1 MAELLPDIG
10 AVRPFPRTQFDY
22 IPTMLRAAIAETTPL
37 AVKGKVSQVVGTIIR
52 AVVPSVKVGEICV
65 LRNPGEDF
73 ELDAEVVGFIKDAA
87 LLTPIGEMHG
97 ISSFTEVIPTG
108 RPHVVPVGPALLG
121 RVLDGMGRPLD
132 AAVKGKLVPEAF
144 YPVYRETPDPL
155 TRRVIDSPLSLGVR
169 VLDGLLTCGEGQRM
183 GIFAAAGGG
192 KSTLLS
198 MLVRGAE
205 VDVTVL
211 ALIGERGREVREFLE
226 RDLGPEGMARSV
238 VVVAT
243 SDKSSMERAKAA
255 YVATA
260 IAEHFRDQ
268 GKKVLF
274 LMDSVTRF
282 ARALREIGL
291 AAGEPPT
298 RRGFPPSVFA
308 NLPKL
313 MERVGMSER
322 GSITA
327 LYTVL
332 VEGDDMSE
340 PIADETRSILDGHI
354 ILSRKLAAAN
364 HYPAVDVL
372 ASASRVMDAVTR
384 EDHRAAAGRVRELM
398 AKYAEIELLIKIG
411 EYKAGSD
418 PTTDEAVRKWEAV
431 RRFLRQRTDEMSP
444 FETTLKQLAE
454 LAA

>member
-1 MAELLPDIG
+1 MQHVDG
-10 AVRPFPRTQFDY
+10 DHFDY
-22 IPTMLRAAIAETTPL
+22 ITTAIRGVLAETKTL
-37 AVKGKVSQVVGTIIR
+37 AIKGRVSHVIGTIIR
-52 AVVPSVKVGEICV
+52 AVVPAVRIGEVCT

-73 ELDAEVVGFIKDAA
+73 ELDAEVVGFVKDAA
-87 LLTPIGEMHG
+87 LLTPIGDMHG
-97 ISSFTEVIPTG
+97 ISPTTEVIPTG
-108 RPHVVPVGPALLG
+108 RAHMVPVGPSLFG

-132 AAVKGKLVPEAF
+132 VGSKGKLTPEDY
-144 YPVYRETPDPL
+144 YPVYQETPDPL
-155 TRRVIDSPLSLGVR
+155 TRRIIKDPLPLGVR
-169 VLDGLLTCGEGQRM
+169 VLDGLLTCGEGQRL

-205 VDVTVL
+205 VDVCVL
-211 ALIGERGREVREFLE
+211 ALIGERGREVREFIE
-226 RDLGPEGMARSV
+226 RDLGEQGLKRSIV
-238 VVVAT
+238 VCAT

-260 IAEHFRDQ
+260 IAEYFRDQ
-268 GKKVLF
+268 GKKVLL

-282 ARALREIGL
+282 GRALREIGL

-313 MERVGMSER
+313 MERVGMSEK

-354 ILSRKLAAAN
+354 ILSRKLGAAN

-372 ASASRVMDAVTR
+372 ASASRVMNSVITK
-384 EDHRAAAGRVRELM
+384 DHFTAAGRVRELM

-411 EYKAGSD
+411 EYRAGSD
-418 PTTDEAVRKWEAV
+418 KTTDEAVRKIDAINA
-431 RRFLRQRTDEMSP
+431 FLRQPTDDLVP
-444 FETTLKQLAE
+444 FETTLQRLGE